1 MHALPLDLSAP
12 AHSLVHSDCSSIMF
26 EGILSIFDKSS
37 ASFQV
42 LSDLHL
48 EVNQQYS
55 SFEIPVCAKYL
66 VLAGD
71 AGRLVD
77 YDNYRCSLQKQTDR
91 FELVFLI
98 LGNHEFY
105 SDTFA
110 AGLQRARQL
119 EQEHCLNGRLILL
132 HRGRYDIPGSHVTI
146 LGCTLWSRVPDEA
159 RDIVCSR
166 IQDFKRIRDWSVNDH
181 NRSHEADL
189 AWLLSGVESIQTQSK
204 TWSRKQSVLVVTH
217 HAPSLQG
224 TSSPQH
230 ANNAWSSAFAT
241 DVLSQISKSSGI
253 KFWVFGHTHYTTEF
267 RNQGIRVV
275 ANQRGYVL
283 PWTDSKGPKDGFDI
297 GKVIHV

>member
-1 MHALPLDLSAP
+1 MLCPWICQLPFTCPCFRLLF
-12 AHSLVHSDCSSIMF
+12 HMF

-48 EVNQQYS
+48 EVYQQYL
-55 SFEIPVCAKYL
+55 SFEIP
-66 VLAGD
+66 
-71 AGRLVD
+71 
-77 YDNYRCSLQKQTDR
+77 TDR

-119 EQEHCLNGRLILL
+119 EKEHCLNGRLILL
-132 HRGRYDIPGSHVTI
+132 HQGRYDIPGSHVTI

-166 IQDFKRIRDWSVNDH
+166 IQDFKKILDWSVNDH
-181 NRSHEADL
+181 NGSHEADL
-189 AWLLSGVESIQTQSK
+189 AWLLSEIESIQSQNKTQKQKQSK
-204 TWSRKQSVLVVTH
+204 KQSVLVVTY

-224 TSSPQH
+224 TSTPQH

-241 DVLSQISKSSGI
+241 DILSQISKSSGI
-253 KFWVFGHTHYTTEF
+253 KVWVFGHTLYTTEF

-283 PWTDSKGPKDGFDI
+283 PWTDSKGSKDGFVI